1 MSKQMNQMK
10 VRYKSLAD
18 GDNACVK
25 REHSLNTILSPGSYV
40 VEIEHSDGD
49 VGLPIDFCGKEHYIV
64 GHLWVTDTGTLGAK
78 QWNRVMGQVLAFTSR
93 TSRETMVFT
102 RTFSGGKWGVWRN
115 LARTGLYRNICTT
128 DELLASVEHLVKAEE
143 VNTPD
148 ISALKSIV
156 AVDNIQGSF
165 NVLAT
170 PGEKVLHYH
179 SYIKNVKVQRLFSN
193 PVPVDLS
200 SIALCLLR
208 KGSTAGKAEVRWSA
222 VINGERDYIFGE
234 NVLIDFTELNS
245 NGYTH
250 IEQDDLYYGF
260 RISYDIDFTS
270 DAFPKSLFVFGSLD
284 AEPSVVVSQA
294 CISFAPDA
302 LFKKSYNS
310 EFVNNTGYFIKAV
323 IGSAVPSTPIENSS
337 FRYAEIDVSA
347 GQRYIFNCAR
357 TAYVVGWAVLDADR
371 MMLAHSGY
379 ASSNDDMIL
388 NDVDITIPKGAARL
402 LVNILVSYNKVCP
415 KLVQFVEPIEDMPS
429 FRETECV
436 VEELSVTVNEI
447 PVLSKKVVEIEAE
460 IERAKAEELNLK
472 AGDSFVVV
480 SSTTNKVLEYHSY
493 IKNVKV
499 QRLFSNPVPVDLSSI
514 ALCLLRKGS
523 TAGKAEVR
531 WSAVINGERDYIFG
545 ENVLID
551 FTELNS
557 NGYTHIEQDD
567 LYYGFRISYDIDFT
581 SDAFPKS
588 LFVFGSLDAEPS
600 VVVSQAC
607 ISFAPDALFK
617 KSYNSEFVNNTGYF
631 IKAVIGSA
639 VPSTPIENS
648 SFRYAEIDVSAGQRY
663 IFNCARTAY
672 VVGWAVLDAD
682 RMMLA
687 HSGYASSNDDMIL
700 NDVDITIPKGAARL
714 LVNILVSYNKVCPK
728 LVQFV
733 EPIEDMPSFRE
744 TECVVEELS
753 VTVNEI
759 PVLSKKVVEIEA
771 EIIAL
776 TEKEL
781 SDSVVTG
788 AYIKIK
794 EGAIVPSEPT
804 TFSSASYLKT
814 EVAEGMRFVGTCS
827 GTASVLAWAVADA
840 AGRLIEHSG
849 YFDTW
854 GEPLHI
860 ELAIPKNAKYLILN
874 NFSTTTEL
882 SLKQLTVPIE
892 DISAL
897 SSRISSVV
905 NVLNG
910 KKILC
915 LGDSITEFKGGDG
928 LRYSDYIA
936 RFTGATVYNGGI
948 GGAHMEQRNAAL
960 SLEPANSNIARAA
973 LDLPNLVDAIV
984 SGNWEYQDVAVEYL
998 KNNAGDNNTSII
1010 AELKTV
1016 NLADIDIVT
1025 IFIGTNDKDK
1035 SETNIGAIGDTNP
1048 VANSLGGFGH
1058 AIEALLTAN
1067 PNLCIYYF
1075 CPMPRYFENPAGK
1088 EWNDSMW
1095 CDNYVNGS
1103 GMPFTTIVDKMI
1115 DNARYWR
1122 IPVCDMYRTM
1132 GVNRFNIFNY
1142 APDGTHPSK
1151 GYAMVANK
1159 IISFITAN
1167 NNLNG

>member
-270 DAFPKSLFVFGSLD
+270 DAFPKSLFVFGSLE

-379 ASSNDDMIL
+379 ASGNDDMIL

-415 KLVQFVEPIEDMPS
+415 KLVQFVEPIEDMSS
-429 FRETECV
+429 FREKEYV
-436 VEELSVTVNEI
+436 VEELSVTVNGALKESFSEQFAANMGYYYPIRPATTYIPAQATLENATCARVDVSEGEIYDITCVGNTNFVAWAIIDGNNTIFQWGNTGVLATTATVTMPAGAATFIVNCVSTKSVTPKLERLSVPANEI
-447 PVLSKKVVEIEAE
+447 PVLSEKVATLQ
-460 IERAKAEELNLK
+460 K
-472 AGDSFVVV
+472 S
-480 SSTTNKVLEYHSY
+480 VLENS
-493 IKNVKV
+493 
-499 QRLFSNPVPVDLSSI
+499 D
-514 ALCLLRKGS
+514 A
-523 TAGKAEVR
+523 
-531 WSAVINGERDYIFG
+531 INGALKKSFSEQFAANMGYYYPIRPATTYIPAQVTLENATCARVDVSEG
-545 ENVLID
+545 EI
-551 FTELNS
+551 
-557 NGYTHIEQDD
+557 
-567 LYYGFRISYDIDFT
+567 YDIACVGNT
-581 SDAFPKS
+581 N
-588 LFVFGSLDAEPS
+588 FVAWAIIDG
-600 VVVSQAC
+600 
-607 ISFAPDALFK
+607 
-617 KSYNSEFVNNTGYF
+617 NNT
-631 IKAVIGSA
+631 
-639 VPSTPIENS
+639 
-648 SFRYAEIDVSAGQRY
+648 
-663 IFNCARTAY
+663 IFQWGNT
-672 VVGWAVLDAD
+672 GT
-682 RMMLA
+682 LA
-687 HSGYASSNDDMIL
+687 TMATVTM
-700 NDVDITIPKGAARL
+700 PAGAATFI
-714 LVNILVSYNKVCPK
+714 VNCVSTKSVTPK
-728 LVQFV
+728 L
-733 EPIEDMPSFRE
+733 ER
-744 TECVVEELS
+744 LS
-753 VTVNEI
+753 VPINEI

-788 AYIKIK
+788 AYIKIQ
-794 EGAIVPSEPT
+794 EGAIVPSEPSAY
-804 TFSSASYLKT
+804 SSASYLKT

-897 SSRISSVV
+897 SSCISSVV

-948 GGAHMEQRNAAL
+948 GGAHMEQRMAI
-960 SLEPANSNIARAA
+960 SLEPYAHYQARAA
-973 LDLPNLVDAIV
+973 LDLPCLADALATGDW
-984 SGNWEYQDVAVEYL
+984 SYQDVAAEYL
-998 KNNAGDNNTSII
+998 ATNNGDDNRAIV

-1035 SETNIGAIGDTNP
+1035 SETSIGAIGDTAP

-1103 GMPFTTIVDKMI
+1103 GTPFTTIVDKMI
-1115 DNARYWR
+1115 ENARYWR